1 MSGEGELNLDSAEK
15 RRTLWIVFWL
25 NVAIAIGFFITGVI
39 GDSNALIGC
48 ISSGPLLRSCFF

>member
-25 NVAIAIGFFITGVI
+25 NVAIAIGF
-39 GDSNALIGC
+39 
-48 ISSGPLLRSCFF
+48 SSPG